1 MNVPPP
7 GLTFWLAGDLPG
19 YHQVSEHPI
28 FHVLITVGHLA
39 WNTTWFLFSAMMVMI
54 SSDTCYLLTQLPE
67 RIVTPVKALLFQ
79 AKEALQKHKT
89 RTPL

>member
-1 MNVPPP
+1 
-7 GLTFWLAGDLPG
+7 
-19 YHQVSEHPI
+19 
-28 FHVLITVGHLA
+28 
-39 WNTTWFLFSAMMVMI
+39 MMVMI